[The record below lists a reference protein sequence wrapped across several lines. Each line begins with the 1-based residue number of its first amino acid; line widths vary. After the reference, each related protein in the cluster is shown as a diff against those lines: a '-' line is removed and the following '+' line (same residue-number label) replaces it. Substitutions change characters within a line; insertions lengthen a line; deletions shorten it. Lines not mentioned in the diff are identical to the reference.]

1 MKAVIALGA
10 NLGNPQEQIQDAIDL
25 LSENFFVVSVSQLR
39 ETEPVDAPGQ
49 PHYLNGI
56 AIIES
61 EIPPLDLLRKLLE
74 IELAGGRKRS
84 VKNAARTIDL
94 DLIAYGEIF
103 VDSPELTLPHP
114 RPHQRKFVL
123 EPWFEIEPNAVLPGY
138 GPVRELLRTLE

>member
-10 NLGNPQEQIQDAIDL
+10 NLANPQEQIQDAIDL

-114 RPHQRKFVL
+114 RAHLRKFVL